1 MYLIDCRKSDKR
13 LVKISC
19 QYAFKVMLS
28 IIVNSKIRRG
38 GLDKATGK
46 FSHTTEEKDKRPC
59 EIVVDA

>member
-1 MYLIDCRKSDKR
+1 
-13 LVKISC
+13 
-19 QYAFKVMLS
+19 MLS